1 MFSGKGFEPKFLHL
15 LIPRKAL
22 KSLTVASA
30 SAIKERSEIERKNG
44 VAMVQTSK
52 VILGNIVGV
61 ILGKSLYCQEL
72 KVYVLKPGQT

>member
-22 KSLTVASA
+22 KSVTVASA

-44 VAMVQTSK
+44 VAMVQISK
-52 VILGNIVGV
+52 VMLDGIV
-61 ILGKSLYCQEL
+61 IMISDKSLYC
-72 KVYVLKPGQT
+72 